1 MMMVV
6 VVVVVV
12 VGRGGFHNVPA
23 LSPANGRDE
32 RANNERRSVCVRVL
46 RVPVLTL
53 FKGGVVTGGTTP
65 GNHPSV
71 CVCCFVV
78 FVVFVV
84 VVVVVVVVVIII
96 VVVIVVVLL
105 ISTL

>member
-1 MMMVV
+1 M
-6 VVVVVV
+6 
-12 VGRGGFHNVPA
+12 
-23 LSPANGRDE
+23 SPANGRGE
-32 RANNERRSVCVRVL
+32 RANNGSRSVCVRVL

-53 FKGGVVTGGTTP
+53 FEGGVVTGGTTP

-84 VVVVVVVVVIII
+84 VVVVVVVVIII